1 MRFKSEGKTKVNVT
15 QRDVTASLTGRGRPI
30 DETVAR
36 VLAATRAMAERDPRC
51 KDWDWAEEEHG
62 IRVLC
67 YRFVNKVM
75 RENGEDLGHTLPDK
89 LYGAWNRIIAQRDIP
104 EIFHNRVGAAVR
116 PNKRNRAENVS
127 PNDTSTD
134 DSAPEQETSKQ
145 EPKSRFKIAPSWE
158 LQPGTTEQPYLI
170 DELIPAKGIVLLWGP
185 PKCLKSFKVLDM
197 MWHVANQ
204 WEYRD
209 RAVRGGLVMY
219 CAFEGSHGYTKRIE
233 AIRRFHRQTPADR
246 TPLYVMSGRTDLIRD
261 HDVLVREIR
270 NYLEGKHPV
279 AVVLDTLNKS
289 LVGSENKDVDM
300 AAYIRAAEAVRD
312 AFDCV
317 VIIVHH
323 CGWDE
328 TRMRGHSSLRGA
340 VDAEL
345 AVSRENDVVTLTV
358 ETMRDGPD
366 EVEIVSKSIVM
377 DVGYDAG
384 GRPLTS
390 LALEPW
396 ELDGGAAPGKAGSRW
411 PKSLKVFH
419 EAIVEATTSAAID
432 LKIENGPTVRAVD
445 LEDVRKAFYTL
456 YVAVSVTDTTPEYRQ
471 DAKRKAFTRAVEL
484 ARNRSLIGARS
495 YDSGK
500 QVIWLVR

>member
-1 MRFKSEGKTKVNVT
+1 
-15 QRDVTASLTGRGRPI
+15 
-30 DETVAR
+30 
-36 VLAATRAMAERDPRC
+36 
-51 KDWDWAEEEHG
+51 
-62 IRVLC
+62 
-67 YRFVNKVM
+67 
-75 RENGEDLGHTLPDK
+75 
-89 LYGAWNRIIAQRDIP
+89 
-104 EIFHNRVGAAVR
+104 
-116 PNKRNRAENVS
+116 
-127 PNDTSTD
+127 
-134 DSAPEQETSKQ
+134 
-145 EPKSRFKIAPSWE
+145 
-158 LQPGTTEQPYLI
+158 
-170 DELIPAKGIVLLWGP
+170 
-185 PKCLKSFKVLDM
+185 
-197 MWHVANQ
+197 
-204 WEYRD
+204 
-209 RAVRGGLVMY
+209 
-219 CAFEGSHGYTKRIE
+219 
-233 AIRRFHRQTPADR
+233 
-246 TPLYVMSGRTDLIRD
+246 
-261 HDVLVREIR
+261 
-270 NYLEGKHPV
+270 
-279 AVVLDTLNKS
+279 
-289 LVGSENKDVDM
+289 M